1 MDTVD
6 DLQSRIKR
14 KKIFLKRYRKN
25 IACVSRLKNKLYVL
39 DSRLKNPK
47 SPTYP
52 DMPKGNFIT
61 TEDLLADKLD
71 LEKRIEKLNKKG
83 ECIKCEIINEIDNV
97 DDPRYCEILE
107 AYFIDCMDMED
118 IADIMGYG
126 VRHTYKLYSSAIN
139 ELLNYDSNKTL
150 K

>member
-1 MDTVD
+1 
-6 DLQSRIKR
+6 
-14 KKIFLKRYRKN
+14 
-25 IACVSRLKNKLYVL
+25 
-39 DSRLKNPK
+39 
-47 SPTYP
+47 
-52 DMPKGNFIT
+52 MPKGNFIT